1 MTFWKILGWLGQGLF
16 FARFIVQWWH
26 SERAR
31 RTVVPELF
39 WVLSIAGTALV
50 AVYSATQ
57 HQWLLLAGFGTN
69 TCIYVRNLVL
79 QHSAERPKMLTHAQT
94 TVLALIGTAVI
105 GSAAVVELK
114 TKADPSLVWIAVG
127 TLGQLFWSSRFV
139 VQWWCSEREGESRL
153 PAAFWWT
160 SLIGNA
166 LLLPYS
172 IHLKDWIFIVGF
184 VPGLAVQVRNLMI
197 GRAAAQQ
204 RSA

>member
-1 MTFWKILGWLGQGLF
+1 MTLWKILGWLGQGLF

-39 WVLSIAGTALV
+39 WILSIVGTLLV
-50 AVYSATQ
+50 GIYSATQ
-57 HQWLLLAGFGTN
+57 HQWLLLAGFATN
-69 TCIYVRNLVL
+69 TCIYVRNLFM
-79 QHSAERPKMLTHAQT
+79 QHARERSPALTHPQI
-94 TVLALIGTAVI
+94 TVLACIGAAVI
-105 GSAAVVELK
+105 GSAALFELK
-114 TKADPSLVWIAVG
+114 TKADPSLAWIVVG

-160 SLIGNA
+160 SLAGNA

-172 IHLKDWIFIVGF
+172 IHLGDMIFILGF
-184 VPGLAVQVRNLMI
+184 VPGLAVQVRNLML
-197 GRAAAQQ
+197 GRATTQQ